1 MFTIGIPVAQWSLK
15 LLWSSILPYCNTP
28 QAFSDC
34 LIKVGSQMGMSIAQ
48 PGYVKYLREQEI
60 PQVCQELLTKCA
72 GAPIDLVY
80 CILPQGEFR
89 SIFFVFG

>member
-1 MFTIGIPVAQWSLK
+1 
-15 LLWSSILPYCNTP
+15 
-28 QAFSDC
+28 
-34 LIKVGSQMGMSIAQ
+34 MGMSIAQ

-89 SIFFVFG
+89 SIFFVFGQWTARRRDFSDIGRHVEGTCLTLDDT